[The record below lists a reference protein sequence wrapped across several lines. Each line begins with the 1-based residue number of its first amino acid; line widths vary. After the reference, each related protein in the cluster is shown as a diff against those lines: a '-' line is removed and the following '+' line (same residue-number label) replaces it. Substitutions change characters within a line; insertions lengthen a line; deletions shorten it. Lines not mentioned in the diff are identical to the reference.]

1 MLFVLLALL
10 SVMESKL
17 IINPSLNLHWV
28 LLRDNSVVK
37 SLYNFCQSMSRGTVQ
52 KLNIYQIWHEISGVM
67 GQLYRRII

>member
-28 LLRDNSVVK
+28 LRDNSVVK